1 MSWRGHAVMFNE
13 GTLTERMNMK
23 IRISPMSILALLLSS
38 ASLFAQESNEQL
50 SREAA
55 NPLADLMSFPF
66 QNNVDFGLG
75 EFDRTRDVLNIQ
87 PVIPLAGGKIITRTI
102 MPFVWLP
109 DVTAE
114 SGSLSSGLSDI
125 TFTAFFP
132 VPAGSLT
139 LGFGPVLDIPS
150 GGDLRGSNK
159 WSLGPSMVLLAQPG
173 DWTFGVLVNNV
184 WSFAGS
190 SDRGDVNK
198 GLLQYFI
205 VRQLGNG
212 WYVNS
217 APTLTVNWKAQSGQ
231 KWIVPFGAGFG
242 KVAFLGK
249 LPINTQM
256 GAYFNAIKPDIGP
269 DWQLRIQVQFLIPT
283 SVFRGK

>member
-1 MSWRGHAVMFNE
+1 MRKSASSICAAVLF
-13 GTLTERMNMK
+13 
-23 IRISPMSILALLLSS
+23 LLLSS
-38 ASLFAQESNEQL
+38 TSFAQQSSEEL

-55 NPLADLMSFPF
+55 NPLADLISVPI
-66 QNNVDFGLG
+66 QNNTDFGLG
-75 EFDRTRDVLNIQ
+75 EFDRTRNVLNIQ

-109 DVTAE
+109 DTTAE

-125 TFTAFFP
+125 TFTAFYALP
-132 VPAGSLT
+132 GETVT
-139 LGFGPVLDIPS
+139 WGFGPVLDIPA
-150 GGDLRGSNK
+150 GGNMRGSKK
-159 WSLGPSMVLLAQPG
+159 WSLGPSMVVLAQPG
-173 DWTFGVLVNNV
+173 DWTLGLLLNNV

-190 SDRGDVNK
+190 SDRTDVNK

-217 APTLTVNWKAQSGQ
+217 APIITVNWKAESGQ
-231 KWIVPFGAGFG
+231 KWIVPFGAGVG

-249 LPINTQM
+249 LPVNTQI
-256 GAYFNAIKPDIGP
+256 GAYVNVVKPDIGP
-269 DWQLRIQVQFLIPT
+269 DWQFRIQAQFLLPT
-283 SVFRGK
+283 SMFRGK

>member
-1 MSWRGHAVMFNE
+1 MK
-13 GTLTERMNMK
+13 NMK
-23 IRISPMSILALLLSS
+23 IRISAMSILALLLLS
-38 ASLFAQESNEQL
+38 APLFAQESNEQL
-50 SREAA
+50 SKEAA

-66 QNNVDFGLG
+66 QNNLDFGLG

-249 LPINTQM
+249 LPINTQL

>member
-1 MSWRGHAVMFNE
+1 MSWHGHAVMFNE

-66 QNNVDFGLG
+66 QNNLDFGLG

-249 LPINTQM
+249 LPINTQL